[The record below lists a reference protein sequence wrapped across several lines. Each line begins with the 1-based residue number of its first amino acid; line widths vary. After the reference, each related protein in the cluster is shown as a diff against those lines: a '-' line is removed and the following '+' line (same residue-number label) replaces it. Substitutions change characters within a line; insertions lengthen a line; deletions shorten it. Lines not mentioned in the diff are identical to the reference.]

1 MTAYISVRC
10 DGCGSGYNDPAGRHV
25 SPQSL
30 RHWLR
35 GRGWHVRR
43 KTGEATRDVCPDCWK
58 AGVR

>member
-10 DGCGSGYNDPAGRHV
+10 DGCGSGYNETGGRHV

-30 RHWLR
+30 RQ
-35 GRGWHVRR
+35 
-43 KTGEATRDVCPDCWK
+43 ATRDVCPDCWK